1 MRFTLMTVAEA
12 KAKTPSWSGKFAKP
26 FVVFDNKQSHPAH
39 TFETQK
45 EAEAFANHFNSQS

>member
-1 MRFTLMTVAEA
+1 MTVAEA

-45 EAEAFANHFNSQS
+45 EAEAFANHFNSQA